1 MKTSRKTLFTIIL
14 IISLSVLLPCGA
26 ILLHLAIGSRF
37 TKFLAAA
44 TALTGYNFLVRTLI
58 GQTVTFFLQNK
69 NHFNLENAWLR
80 PKKFEKK
87 FYRVLKV
94 KKWKKHAATAI
105 PEQFDLETLP
115 LETIVKN
122 MIQAELVHLIIIF
135 AVLLPVFFARRTD
148 FPHLVV
154 IGSVFSAV
162 WDMQYVI
169 LQRYNRPKVVRLM
182 KDLEKERES
191 L

>member
-1 MKTSRKTLFTIIL
+1 MLQKILEERHSKRKPPEKYRTDKNRQKINENFKKNAFYNHINHFAFRPA
-14 IISLSVLLPCGA
+14 SVRSNSSAPRHWLSFYKIPCG
-26 ILLHLAIGSRF
+26 
-37 TKFLAAA
+37 A

-94 KKWKKHAATAI
+94 KKWKKHAVTAI

-122 MIQAELVHLIIIF
+122 MIQAEIVHFIRLSSTKQLKKANWDADDRTSAEPF
-135 AVLLPVFFARRTD
+135 YLL
-148 FPHLVV
+148 
-154 IGSVFSAV
+154 
-162 WDMQYVI
+162 
-169 LQRYNRPKVVRLM
+169 LQ
-182 KDLEKERES
+182 
-191 L
+191 